1 MVMCSEPAIRAPL
14 RGWLGPYSARVAIR
28 PGISISAM
36 ASSLRPQ
43 PARLMSLTMKSEKL
57 LAGAADMNGKSLG
70 FEKVPIAAG
79 PGQGKEHIKKYAYAD
94 AGPEMAAFFSSV
106 PAFNRTA
113 VEFC

>member
-1 MVMCSEPAIRAPL
+1 
-14 RGWLGPYSARVAIR
+14 
-28 PGISISAM
+28 
-36 ASSLRPQ
+36 
-43 PARLMSLTMKSEKL
+43 
-57 LAGAADMNGKSLG
+57 MNGKSLG

-79 PGQGKEHIKKYAYAD
+79 PGQGKEHIKKYAYGD